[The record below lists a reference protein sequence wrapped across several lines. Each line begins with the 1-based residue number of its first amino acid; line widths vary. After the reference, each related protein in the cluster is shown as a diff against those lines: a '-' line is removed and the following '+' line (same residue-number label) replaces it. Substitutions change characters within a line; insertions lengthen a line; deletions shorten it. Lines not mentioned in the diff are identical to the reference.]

1 MNLDDVNRGIQK
13 YRRRKRLGRG
23 IGSGHG
29 KTCGKGHKGQRS
41 RAGYSRK
48 PVFQGGAMPLVRRV
62 PKRGFNNKF
71 AIRVQIL
78 NLAALETSFQDGE
91 DVNLES
97 LLTKSL
103 AKGRFDELK
112 ILGNGQLSKKLRVS
126 AHQFSKSAAEKIKKA
141 GGEVVI
147 LPAKTPVEAK
157 KRQAKALTKK

>member
-13 YRRRKRLGRG
+13 HRRRKRLGRG

-29 KTCGKGHKGQRS
+29 KTCGKGHKGQHS

-71 AIRVQIL
+71 AIRVRIL

-147 LPAKTPVEAK
+147 LPSKTPVEAK
-157 KRQAKALTKK
+157 KRQAKALTNE

>member
-13 YRRRKRLGRG
+13 HRRRKRLGRG